1 MLIRKISLKNFKNFK
16 EKEVL
21 FEPLTFIKGKNG
33 SGKTTLALE
42 SILFCLYG
50 YTPKESL
57 KDLPTRNIATS
68 CIVEIELKHKDKFY
82 KIIRKYPTHL
92 SIYVNNEPLIFTNSR
107 DAQDSINNLFGD
119 RLNFMKFRII
129 DSNIGANFL
138 EEGQVAL
145 KKILFSMSDELFN
158 NIRNKLNEVKH
169 EREIYNKDKA
179 LVFSYYPSE
188 SRLETLEIGVQDL
201 QSRLQTLKSK
211 LEPIEQEHIKLT
223 NQRARYSND
232 LNASQSQKR
241 IVTQDTKCYACK
253 RGLDEELKKKMLD
266 EIITK
271 IDKLEIS
278 MQNLLPEIDKR
289 RDLLESARRGNDQI
303 TNRIYKIK
311 SLITKLE
318 TRIKQ
323 KNYKYTDK
331 DVLIVKKAIE
341 ELDKLSSYY
350 ITESLKILEPIIN
363 NIVSKI
369 GFEVKFIIN
378 EKGKFAI
385 ELQKDN
391 VSYNYKDLSCGQ
403 KLILQIGFKLAL
415 LLERGETG
423 LIVADEGLSSL
434 DEDNLNH
441 IINLFKQFP
450 FQLLFVLHA
459 MKTKVCPQCDNKFDD
474 LLEKCPN
481 CDIYLMSL
489 LENIKVIN
497 LDKEE

>member
-1 MLIRKISLKNFKNFK
+1 MIIRKIKLHNFKNFK
-16 EKEVL
+16 EKEVF
-21 FEPLTFIKGKNG
+21 FESMTFIKGKNG

-57 KDLPTRNIATS
+57 KDLPTRNITKT
-68 CIVEIELKHKDKFY
+68 CTVEIELKHRDKFY
-82 KIIRKYPTHL
+82 KVIRKYPTHL
-92 SIYVNNEPLIFTNSR
+92 SIFENNELLTFTNSR
-107 DAQDSINNLFGD
+107 DVQEFIDKTFGD
-119 RLNFMKFRII
+119 RLQFMKFRII

-158 NIRNKLNEVKH
+158 NIRNKLNETKH

-188 SRLETLEIGVQDL
+188 SRLETLEIGIQNL

-211 LEPIEQEHIKLT
+211 LDPIEQEYIKLT
-223 NQRARYSND
+223 NQKARCSND
-232 LNASQSQKR
+232 LRASQSQKR
-241 IVTQDTKCYACK
+241 QVSEDAKCYACK
-253 RGLDEELKKKMLD
+253 RGLDDELKKQMLD
-266 EIITK
+266 EIVTK
-271 IDKLEIS
+271 VDELEMS

-289 RDLLESARRGNDQI
+289 KDLLETARRGNDQI
-303 TNRIYKIK
+303 TDRIYRIK

-331 DVLIVKKAIE
+331 DVLIVEKAIE

-369 GFEVKFIIN
+369 GFEVSFTIN

-391 VSYNYKDLSCGQ
+391 VSYKYKDLSTGQ
-403 KLILQIGFKLAL
+403 KLVLQIAFKLAL
-415 LLERGETG
+415 LLERNETG
-423 LIVADEGLSSL
+423 IIIADEGMSSL
-434 DEDNLNH
+434 DQENLEHVLGIFN
-441 IINLFKQFP
+441 NLP
-450 FQLLFVLHA
+450 FQLFLVLHH
-459 MKTKVCPQCDNKFDD
+459 F
-474 LLEKCPN
+474 E
-481 CDIYLMSL
+481 DIP
-489 LENIKVIN
+489 ETIKVIN
-497 LDKEE
+497 LDKGE